1 MKVELNSTTDSG
13 AVLTTPPIA
22 ENCDLKD
29 CDEQIRRI
37 LDSSQF
43 SSSRRLSDFLLFAAQ
58 AAKEKRTEVDQY
70 EVAEQVLHRD
80 GDFNPLDDASV
91 RKLASQVRHKLD
103 EYYRAEGDSDS
114 ILISLPRRS
123 YVLRFRMRED
133 AAATRSADA
142 AERATEP
149 GAAPAVG
156 AREPNPAVANQS
168 VEAPSRDAE
177 AAIHTHVEMPAP
189 LLERPSDPVKIKR
202 VRGIGVLVALGS
214 VIMVILCTA
223 LGFWAGKQSG
233 EPQPSPVVVRP
244 EPGRVE
250 IESQKGDLR
259 GSLTDFQAGAVL
271 TGPVLDGDGDVS
283 VQMRFLPQHA
293 TQQAGLMLFVDPDNY
308 VRIGSHFKTRS
319 MLEIGHESEGKY
331 AMWKSAYRYDPLAQ
345 AGLPLWLSLR
355 RSGNTFQGF
364 ISRDGFNWESY
375 GDVQNPATLLKD
387 LRVAI
392 YAFNGRT
399 DIPSATAEF
408 SSLASGLRFYQR
420 PSGRVDPSAYPGWSL
435 DTRCANPNL
444 VSIVDGVLEV
454 AFPDD
459 SLCSTLIA
467 RSLPPDLPSEWAFSV
482 HMDFLPVAGS
492 SAGLF
497 IQGERATLRLVRR
510 DLNGGSIM
518 LERDVDR
525 DVRVADYPGAPPIHL
540 RLSASDGIIRAS
552 YSRDGV
558 HFETIPAEISLNELG
573 AVRSYGANTSLS
585 HWLQAEPRPA
595 ARFYAIEQDVLHLKP
610 VSANPRAESLESVSR
625 VTAVRD

>member
-1 MKVELNSTTDSG
+1 MKVELNSTTDPGSG
-13 AVLTTPPIA
+13 LTTPPIA

-58 AAKEKRTEVDQY
+58 AAKEQRTEVDQY

-80 GDFNPLDDASV
+80 SDFNPLDDASV

-103 EYYRAEGDSDS
+103 EYYRADGDSDS
-114 ILISLPRRS
+114 IVISLPRRS
-123 YVLRFRMRED
+123 YVLRFRMREESPANIAD
-133 AAATRSADA
+133 VVEQTVEADAEPAAAPVEPDPVSIDQSTTPASADPV
-142 AERATEP
+142 ETP
-149 GAAPAVG
+149 GANVDVALAASDIPADPMK
-156 AREPNPAVANQS
+156 AR
-168 VEAPSRDAE
+168 
-177 AAIHTHVEMPAP
+177 
-189 LLERPSDPVKIKR
+189 R
-202 VRGIGVLVALGS
+202 VRGLGVLAAIGAVCGA
-214 VIMVILCTA
+214 ILCVS
-223 LGFWAGKQSG
+223 LGIWVGKQNN
-233 EPQPSPVVVRP
+233 EPTVAPDLARP

-259 GSLTDFQAGAVL
+259 GPLADFQTGAVL
-271 TGPVLDGDGDVS
+271 TGPVLDSDGDVS
-283 VQMRFLPQHA
+283 VQMKFLPQHA

-345 AGLPLWLSLR
+345 TGLPLWLSLR

-375 GDVQNPATLLKD
+375 GDVQSPPTSLKD

-399 DIPSATAEF
+399 DIPSASAEF
-408 SSLASGLRFYQR
+408 SSLASGLRFHHR
-420 PSGRVDPSAYPGWSL
+420 PSRRFDPSAFPGWSL
-435 DTRCANPNL
+435 DTRCVNPNL
-444 VSIVDGVLEV
+444 VSIVDGVLQV

-459 SLCSTLIA
+459 SLCDTYITRA
-467 RSLPPDLPSEWAFSV
+467 LPEDLPSEWTFSV

-497 IQGERATLRLVRR
+497 IRGAKSTLKLVRR

-525 DVRVADYPGAPPIHL
+525 DVRVPDYPGSPPIHL
-540 RLSASDGIIRAS
+540 RLSASNGKVRAS

-558 HFETIPAEISLNELG
+558 HFETIPAEISLDELG
-573 AVRSYGANTSLS
+573 AIRSYGANASLS
-585 HWLQAEPRPA
+585 HWLQEEPRPP
-595 ARFYAIEQDVLHLKP
+595 ARFYAVEQDVLRLVP
-610 VSANPRAESLESVSR
+610 VAANPQAGPPDSTPK